1 MNKGLIEKI
10 GEIRRNYKYREDT
23 EYREYCKSFKIYP
36 KDSKELTEFV
46 DYIFVELL
54 DHVKNDPKTSK
65 FEYELE
71 HRKKDEVL
79 TEFKKR
85 FIRERFLNIYNEIK
99 NREPDLIISCRDE
112 GRVII
117 VQFIKFEDQIKF

>member
-10 GEIRRNYKYREDT
+10 GEIRRNYKDREDL

-36 KDSKELTEFV
+36 KDSKELRDLI

-99 NREPDLIISCRDE
+99 NREPDLVISNRDE
-112 GRVII
+112 GRVI
-117 VQFIKFEDQIKF
+117 VLQFLTFEDQIK

>member
-10 GEIRRNYKYREDT
+10 GEIRRNYKDREDL

-36 KDSKELTEFV
+36 KDSKELRDLI

-71 HRKKDEVL
+71 NRKKDEVL

-99 NREPDLIISCRDE
+99 NREPDLVISNRDE
-112 GRVII
+112 GRVI
-117 VQFIKFEDQIKF
+117 VLQFLTFEDQIK